1 MMWNR
6 TGYFGVILFTTA
18 LISNNFAGALP
29 LKPSVQDKFTPPT
42 QSSVKLSKKPIL
54 KSKKE
59 LISQLLEIVGGKQT
73 YDQTQQIVLSQQKQ
87 ELPKILKQMIDGYSG
102 LTPSQKKDAYA
113 RAIQNMSSALDEF
126 GQYMSAETTY
136 QEFLE
141 RVYYP
146 IYDQYFTESDLKD
159 LVAFYKTPIGRKLI
173 SISPQLSAT
182 SQKLT
187 FEIIMPRLSE
197 IMGRMIQKEM
207 DSINKLPKA
216 PLSN

>member
-6 TGYFGVILFTTA
+6 TGYFGIILFATA

-29 LKPSVQDKFTPPT
+29 LKPSVQDELTSPAK
-42 QSSVKLSKKPIL
+42 SSVKLSKKPIL

-126 GQYMSAETTY
+126 GQYMNAETTY

>member
-1 MMWNR
+1 MMWKR
-6 TGYFGVILFTTA
+6 IGCFGMILFATV
-18 LISNNFAGALP
+18 LMSNKFAGALP
-29 LKPSVQDKFTPPT
+29 LSPST
-42 QSSVKLSKKPIL
+42 QNELISPAKSTVKLPKNLIS

-59 LISQLLEIVGGKQT
+59 LIHQLLELLGGKKT
-73 YDQTQQIVLSQQKQ
+73 YDQTQQLVLSQQKQ
-87 ELPKILKQMIDGYSG
+87 ELPKILKQMIDASSR

-113 RAIQNMSSALDEF
+113 KANQNISSALDEF
-126 GQYMSAETTY
+126 GKYMSAETTY

-141 RVYYP
+141 RIYYP
-146 IYDQYFTESDLKD
+146 VYDQYFTETDLKD

-197 IMGRMIQKEM
+197 IISRMIQKEM
-207 DSINKLPKA
+207 DSIKKLPTA
-216 PLSN
+216 PLSH

>member
-1 MMWNR
+1 MWNR
-6 TGYFGVILFTTA
+6 IGYFGIILFATA
-18 LISNNFAGALP
+18 LVSNNFADALP
-29 LKPSVQDKFTPPT
+29 LKPSAQNELTSPAK
-42 QSSVKLSKKPIL
+42 SSSKLPRNLIS
-54 KSKKE
+54 KSKIK
-59 LISQLLEIVGGKQT
+59 LIDQLLEIVGGKQT
-73 YDQTQQIVLSQQKQ
+73 YDQTQQLVLSQQKQ
-87 ELPKILKQMIDGYSG
+87 ELPKILKQMIDASSS

-113 RAIQNMSSALDEF
+113 KAIQNMSSALDEF

-136 QEFLE
+136 QEFLQ

-146 IYDQYFTESDLKD
+146 VYDQYFTESDLND

-197 IMGRMIQKEM
+197 IISRMIQKEM
-207 DSINKLPKA
+207 DSINKSPTV
-216 PLSN
+216 PLSP

>member
-1 MMWNR
+1 MWNR
-6 TGYFGVILFTTA
+6 TGYFGIILFTTA

-29 LKPSVQDKFTPPT
+29 LNPSVQDKLTSPAKFYT
-42 QSSVKLSKKPIL
+42 KLSKKPIL

-73 YDQTQQIVLSQQKQ
+73 YDQTQQILLSQQKQ

-102 LTPSQKKDAYA
+102 LTPSQKKDAYT

-126 GQYMSAETTY
+126 GQYMSADTTY

-146 IYDQYFTESDLKD
+146 VYDQYFTESDLKD
-159 LVAFYKTPIGRKLI
+159 LVAFYKTPIGRKLV

-197 IMGRMIQKEM
+197 IIGRMIQKEM

>member
-6 TGYFGVILFTTA
+6 TGYFGVIL
-18 LISNNFAGALP
+18 
-29 LKPSVQDKFTPPT
+29 FTPPT